1 MSLVV
6 NSYSGSSL
14 INTLKS
20 LNLLYS
26 DDELTKIKDD
36 RKSELNLFKRQE
48 LPESAFALL
57 IDTRI
62 IYPYLIDIDLKVDVA
77 RDNSGKGEPY
87 QFTSTI
93 LITKYTTE
101 IIRSMGTITSW
112 PSFPFALNF
121 TG

>member
-14 INTLKS
+14 LNTLKS

-62 IYPYLIDIDLKVDVA
+62 IYPYLIDID
-77 RDNSGKGEPY
+77 
-87 QFTSTI
+87 
-93 LITKYTTE
+93 
-101 IIRSMGTITSW
+101 
-112 PSFPFALNF
+112 
-121 TG
+121 